1 MTGVYLI
8 VEYYR
13 EGNMVFAELLDATM
27 DDEFV
32 YTDSFKVKVSDTSAG
47 ENARV
52 IVTDDTI
59 GTSDSRFITNE

>member
-1 MTGVYLI
+1 MTGMYLI

-13 EGNMVFAELLDATM
+13 EGNMVFAELLDAMM

-52 IVTDDTI
+52 IVADDTI